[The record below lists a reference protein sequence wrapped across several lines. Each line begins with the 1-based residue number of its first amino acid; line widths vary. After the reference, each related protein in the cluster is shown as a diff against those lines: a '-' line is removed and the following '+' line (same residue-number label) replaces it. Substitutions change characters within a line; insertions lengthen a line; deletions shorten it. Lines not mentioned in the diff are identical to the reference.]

1 VAHLS
6 RSDERARRVSE
17 ARTLRA
23 AAYRHSRTA
32 HAVRLQLAR
41 QLELEQQAA
50 AAAQQGGS
58 RAEAAGSAAAGH
70 QPASQVNLIVK
81 ADVQVRLHDSLPSLG
96 ACH

>member
-1 VAHLS
+1 MSA
-6 RSDERARRVSE
+6 

-23 AAYRHSRTA
+23 EAYRHSRTA

-50 AAAQQGGS
+50 AAAAQGG
-58 RAEAAGSAAAGH
+58 EADAGSSVAG

-81 ADVQVRLHDSLPSLG
+81 ADVQVRS
-96 ACH
+96 